1 MTWMTRGSFV
11 AFAAVVAG
19 GLAGHPSQLRAQG
32 APTPAQSIAA
42 GSRVYGEKGCSGCHA
57 INGVG
62 ADIGPDLAHISAPSL
77 ASLVAALWNHLPKMA
92 DRMRTAGHTAPHFE
106 PWEAANLMAFL
117 FWAAAWTP
125 PGDTVRGREL
135 FTSRHCIL
143 CHRVGN
149 EGGVIGPAL
158 DGLRAVASPIDLAA
172 DLWNHA
178 PAMAEQMRA
187 RGVARPTL
195 SGRDIDD
202 LLAFFGVGSG
212 DLPREAVYALGG
224 SSEEGRRLFRTK
236 GCVRCHRAGGE
247 GGSVG
252 PNLTAVAPRAPTDFA
267 AAMWNMSGSMLA
279 AMRSAGITIPRL
291 TGAEMADIVA
301 FLGSLEY
308 GAGSGTAARGLRAA
322 AAGGCNA
329 CHGKSAPAL
338 SQVHVQGVRGA
349 VIAALWNHVGRPSD
363 SLQRY
368 VRPLTAAQTADLMAY
383 LESRERRR

>member
-212 DLPREAVYALGG
+212 DLPRSQDPLQVLHLSGSHLACLAMILFSCSGRADKFAIVGSAYALDEFISLSLNVFFCVCFCFGILYDHIIPMNHQQPY
-224 SSEEGRRLFRTK
+224 EKYILFLIYLK
-236 GCVRCHRAGGE
+236 H
-247 GGSVG
+247 
-252 PNLTAVAPRAPTDFA
+252 
-267 AAMWNMSGSMLA
+267 
-279 AMRSAGITIPRL
+279 
-291 TGAEMADIVA
+291 IVH
-301 FLGSLEY
+301 SLLKVY
-308 GAGSGTAARGLRAA
+308 
-322 AAGGCNA
+322 
-329 CHGKSAPAL
+329 
-338 SQVHVQGVRGA
+338 
-349 VIAALWNHVGRPSD
+349 
-363 SLQRY
+363 
-368 VRPLTAAQTADLMAY
+368 DLCRW
-383 LESRERRR
+383 L